1 MNKLKITILFA
12 MMLCFAITASAQVK
26 KQPVK
31 KTPVK
36 TTAAKTPPKKMT
48 ATTPNKM
55 IPGTRIKI
63 TTDSGVMVLRLYDQ
77 TPKHRDNFIKLAND
91 HFYDSLLFHR
101 VINGFMIQGGDPQ
114 SKNAPPNTML
124 GGGDVG
130 YTIPAEFDTNFYH
143 KKGALAAARTN
154 NPEKASSGC
163 QFYIAQGKKY
173 TAAELDGMEMQTGL
187 KFSPAKRKVYE
198 TIGGIPF
205 LDMNYTVFGEMESGF
220 DVLDK
225 IAAAR
230 GDGSN
235 RPFTDIRM
243 KVEVMK

>member
-1 MNKLKITILFA
+1 M
-12 MMLCFAITASAQVK
+12 
-26 KQPVK
+26 
-31 KTPVK
+31 
-36 TTAAKTPPKKMT
+36 
-48 ATTPNKM
+48 
-55 IPGTRIKI
+55 
-63 TTDSGVMVLRLYDQ
+63 
-77 TPKHRDNFIKLAND
+77 
-91 HFYDSLLFHR
+91 
-101 VINGFMIQGGDPQ
+101 
-114 SKNAPPNTML
+114 
-124 GGGDVG
+124 
-130 YTIPAEFDTNFYH
+130 
-143 KKGALAAARTN
+143 AAARTN

-173 TAAELDGMEMQTGL
+173 TDAELDGLEMQMGL
-187 KFSPAKRKVYE
+187 KFSPVKRKVYK

-225 IAAAR
+225 IAAAK